1 MKEAEMGGKKSLEE
15 MLIENGARPNA
26 SRSRKNYAAFME
38 NWDEIRDCIEKGWSR
53 KNIWE
58 TLHNAG
64 IIDFSYPA
72 FTNYIRK
79 LEDRKRRMMGP
90 AVPSPRRNL
99 MPTDSAGKPISTK
112 VDLPVFGEN
121 APVRDPKRF

>member
-1 MKEAEMGGKKSLEE
+1 MDGKKSLEE
-15 MLIENGARPNA
+15 MLIENGARPDA

-38 NWDEIRDCIEKGWSR
+38 NWDEIRECIGKGWSR

-58 TLHNAG
+58 TLHKAG

-79 LEDRKRRMMGP
+79 LEERKMRVVGRTGL
-90 AVPSPRRNL
+90 APRQSL
-99 MPTDSAGKPISTK
+99 LPTDSTGKPISTK

-121 APVRDPKRF
+121 VPVRDPKRF

>member
-1 MKEAEMGGKKSLEE
+1 MGDRKSLEE
-15 MLIENGARPNA
+15 MLIENGARPDA
-26 SRSRKNYAAFME
+26 SRSRKNYSAFME
-38 NWDEIRDCIEKGWSR
+38 RWDEIRECIENGWSR

-79 LEDRKRRMMGP
+79 LEERKKRIIGRTGLL
-90 AVPSPRRNL
+90 PRQSFV
-99 MPTDSAGKPISTK
+99 PTDSAGKPISTK

-121 APVRDPKRF
+121 VPVRDPKRF